1 MRPHIVRCGKL
12 ARLSASGQ
20 TCGRHADMPFAMAV
34 DSSNKSLVVISINIA
49 ILQWINRFPTNL
61 APHRRPLDRAI
72 SSYLGLSRLRRL
84 HS

>member
-1 MRPHIVRCGKL
+1 MRPHIVRCGKRT
-12 ARLSASGQ
+12 RLSASGQ
-20 TCGRHADMPFAMAV
+20 TCGRHADVPSAMAV
-34 DSSNKSLVVISINIA
+34 DFSKKSVVVNSINIA

-72 SSYLGLSRLRRL
+72 SSYLGLNRLRRL